1 MFLLKVPRLCI
12 SLTRNSLRMTLAKNC
27 GISRSGGIAMKTTYL
42 GVLVVLLLGC
52 AGQAMAMYNP
62 KTGRFLSRDPRGEL
76 GFEAMQRASGVAT
89 PNTGTLLNRQNVA
102 SGRTDEGRILQRTGQ
117 PASGAIT
124 VWKYPEHRVGFEML
138 DPSANM
144 QNRVPNQAAMNL
156 NVFCSND
163 SIDRIDPLGL
173 KDVATKVEQCW
184 FLFRKDPTAISHTYL
199 RVEGASCGFYLKK
212 FYDDGDWI
220 PPWGPGKLVCPDSG
234 GECVSHHV
242 DDCEIDVPCFEKCVK
257 DFLKPADP
265 SGTYNFFTYN
275 CGSWTRDVISG
286 CKMSCKK

>member
-1 MFLLKVPRLCI
+1 MKKNNICFVLTLLFVC
-12 SLTRNSLRMTLAKNC
+12 TQQT
-27 GISRSGGIAMKTTYL
+27 
-42 GVLVVLLLGC
+42 
-52 AGQAMAMYNP
+52 MAMYNP
-62 KTGRFLSRDPRGEL
+62 QTGRFLSRDPRDEL
-76 GFEAMQRASGVAT
+76 GFEVMQHASGVVM
-89 PNTGTLLNRQNVA
+89 PNTDMLLNRHILA
-102 SGRTDEGRILQRTGQ
+102 SGRTDEGRIFQRTGQ
-117 PASGAIT
+117 QASGAIN
-124 VWKYPEHRVGFEML
+124 VWKYPEHKVGFEML

-144 QNRVPNQAAMNL
+144 QNRVPNRADMNL
-156 NVFCSND
+156 YVFCSND

-173 KDVATKVEQCW
+173 KDVETKVEQCW

-199 RVEGASCGFYLKK
+199 RVEGTSCGFYLKK

-220 PPWGPGKLVCPDSG
+220 SPWGPGKLVCPDSG
-234 GECVSHHV
+234 GKCVPHHV

-257 DFLKPADP
+257 DSLKPADP